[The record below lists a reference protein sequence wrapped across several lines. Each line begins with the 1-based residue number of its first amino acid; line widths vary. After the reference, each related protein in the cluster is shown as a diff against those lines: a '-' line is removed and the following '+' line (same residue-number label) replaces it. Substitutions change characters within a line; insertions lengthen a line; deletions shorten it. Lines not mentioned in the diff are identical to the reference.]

1 MALLALDNQPG
12 IKAGCYELIAPSL
25 IGRLRSAKLPV
36 DLNQPIEKL
45 PIANP
50 KISEVHA
57 EVSCFG
63 GQWMI
68 RDLDSRNGTWIDNG
82 TIKGGIWMHPLK
94 WYLLE
99 PMSRVLLGKGDDA
112 VRLVWTINCQSTLPS
127 DEYYYQG
134 WPKFK
139 KIDAPEIAEH
149 PEATQAERVEPVDT
163 WPELISWGLIWIEKR
178 LGFWGVLAVVLVGL
192 VVVAIVLVG

>member
-12 IKAGCYELIAPSL
+12 IKAGCYELKARSL
-25 IGRLRSAKLPV
+25 IGRSQSA
-36 DLNQPIEKL
+36 DFA
-45 PIANP
+45 IANP
-50 KISEVHA
+50 KISEIHA
-57 EVSCFG
+57 EIEWHGDV
-63 GQWMI
+63 WLI
-68 RDLDSRNGTWIDNG
+68 RDLDSTNGTWIDNG
-82 TIKGGIWMHPLK
+82 TVKGGIWMHPRK

-99 PMSRVLLGKGDDA
+99 PLTRVLLGKGDDEIK
-112 VRLVWTINCQSTLPS
+112 LVWLIDCHGTLPS

-139 KIDAPEIAEH
+139 KIDAPEIDDY

-178 LGFWGVLAVVLVGL
+178 LGFWGVLAVGLVGL
-192 VVVAIVLVG
+192 VAVAIVLVG